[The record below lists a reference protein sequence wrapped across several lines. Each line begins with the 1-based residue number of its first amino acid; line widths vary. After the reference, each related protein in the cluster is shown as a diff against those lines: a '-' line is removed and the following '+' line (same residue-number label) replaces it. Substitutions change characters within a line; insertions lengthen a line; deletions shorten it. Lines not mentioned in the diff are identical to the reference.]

1 MEAYLKKLCFEYQVD
16 EREVKELL
24 ARMEMV
30 YLDKGETIASAT
42 LPEQSLYIIVS
53 GILHTYTTH
62 EGEERTNRFFSA
74 GDAVLCYNSSQYSI
88 KTLTKCA
95 AYYISEEEIE
105 ELCAS
110 SISFAN
116 LVRQLMEY
124 QFYFKEEEDMNA
136 RKLTVR
142 ERYLSLLAEIPDIL
156 YRVPLKHI
164 NHYLGAD
171 VTSLGYLAGSSNRK
185 YNLDIF
191 FYVFLI
197 RWFMAYSIES
207 NLKSL
212 WIIW

>member
-105 ELCAS
+105 ELCAT
-110 SISFAN
+110 SI
-116 LVRQLMEY
+116 
-124 QFYFKEEEDMNA
+124 
-136 RKLTVR
+136 
-142 ERYLSLLAEIPDIL
+142 
-156 YRVPLKHI
+156 
-164 NHYLGAD
+164 
-171 VTSLGYLAGSSNRK
+171 
-185 YNLDIF
+185 
-191 FYVFLI
+191 
-197 RWFMAYSIES
+197 
-207 NLKSL
+207 
-212 WIIW
+212 